1 RAEGV
6 NASAGD
12 TPVEVTV
19 QRDGEQAIVSV
30 RDNGEG
36 IPLSEQ
42 DRVFERFHRV
52 ESGMARRT
60 GGTGLGLYIAKRL
73 VEAMAGRLWLVSR
86 PGEGSTF
93 SFSLP
98 LADTGALYRA
108 ASTVSE
114 DPTAPNG
121 HAGETPEERGRT
133 RLGDG
138 RPVLLP

>member
-1 RAEGV
+1 VA
-6 NASAGD
+6 
-12 TPVEVTV
+12 V

-30 RDNGEG
+30 RDQGEG

-73 VEAMAGRLWLVSR
+73 VEAMGGRLWLVSR
-86 PGEGSTF
+86 QEEGSTF

-98 LADTGALYRA
+98 LAEAGSLYSA
-108 ASTVSE
+108 AAAVAAQ
-114 DPTAPNG
+114 DPSVEVRPANG
-121 HAGETPEERGRT
+121 HPGNGSKLTGN
-133 RLGDG
+133 G